1 LSEISFSKLLDLP
14 VKNEKMEKIGEVVD
28 LLVKKEDGKI
38 VGVLIKPNKLSELLN
53 KLPMDENGRVA
64 VPFSAIKISDN
75 FIFLN
80 ERKLKVLLIR
90 ARRYTT

>member
-14 VKNEKMEKIGEVVD
+14 VKNEKMEKIGDVVD

-53 KLPMDENGRVA
+53 KLPMDENGCVA
-64 VPFSAIKISDN
+64 VPFSAIKINAD